1 MRPPSRAKT
10 RLVTIGSSSV
20 PQSHPSICGW
30 RTYTQHVRPSTRQRR
45 RALFEEALAAIR
57 RDFADENLSLA
68 QLARSIATSRRQ
80 LQRVFREHGTSFRAE
95 LQRARMIRAADLL
108 RTEPLP
114 VASVARAVGY
124 RQAAQFA
131 KVFRRH
137 HGMSPSTFRRQPNRL
152 AA

>member
-1 MRPPSRAKT
+1 MRPPSRENT
-10 RLVTIGSSSV
+10 LVTIGSISV
-20 PQSHPSICGW
+20 PQSNPSICGW

-68 QLARSIATSRRQ
+68 HVARSIATSRRQ
-80 LQRVFREHGTSFRAE
+80 LQRVFGEHGTSFRTE
-95 LQRARMIRAADLL
+95 LQRVRMAHAAELL
-108 RTEPLP
+108 RQERLP

-124 RQAAQFA
+124 RQAAQFSKA
-131 KVFRRH
+131 FRRH
-137 HGMSPSTFRRQPNRL
+137 HGEPPSAARGRRSAV